1 MLATNGRLK
10 IAVQKSGRLTS
21 DSQQLLKA
29 CGLEFELDRQALYT
43 PCRNFELDILA
54 VRDDDIPEYVQDGV
68 ADLGIVGRNIIV
80 EHRADVRTLLELG
93 FGVCRLMICIP
104 DKGPVQTLQDLQGK
118 RIATTYPGTLQQF
131 LEREGLHCSIV
142 HLSGAVELA
151 PTLDVAD
158 VICDIVSTGST
169 ARVNG
174 LRPIFTVLESQS
186 LLIANAEA
194 LADATRRETID
205 RLMTRINGTRAAYG
219 KRYMMLNAPREAL
232 EEIERILPSLR
243 SPTVVPLADDGMVAI
258 HSVIGED
265 TLWEVMEQLKKAG
278 ASDIVVTPIESIIE

>member
-10 IAVQKSGRLTS
+10 IAVQKSGRLTG

-43 PCRNFELDILA
+43 PCRNFELDLLA
-54 VRDDDIPEYVQDGV
+54 IRDDDIPEYVQDGV

-80 EHRADVRTLLELG
+80 EKGATVRTLLELG
-93 FGVCRLMICIP
+93 FGVCRLMICVP
-104 DKGPVQTLQDLQGK
+104 EKGPAQTLQDLQGK
-118 RIATTYPGTLQQF
+118 RIATTYPVTLQAF
-131 LEREGLHCSIV
+131 LEREGLSCTLV
-142 HLSGAVELA
+142 RLSGAVELA

-174 LRPIFTVLESQS
+174 LRPAFTVIESQS
-186 LLIANAEA
+186 LLVANADA
-194 LADATRRETID
+194 LVDPQKKAIID
-205 RLMTRINGTRAAYG
+205 RLMIRISGTRAANG
-219 KRYMMLNAPREAL
+219 KRYMMLNAPRAAL
-232 EEIERILPSLR
+232 AEIENILPALR
-243 SPTVVPLADDGMVAI
+243 SPTIVPLADQNMVAV
-258 HSVIGED
+258 HSVIGEEA
-265 TLWEVMEQLKKAG
+265 LWEVMERLKKAG